1 MSIPAIPPSAPVLW
15 GTGVLVALSGAL
27 NAVGG
32 LVGYS
37 GNVGAATGTSL
48 ALGSAGTLSGAAA
61 NILDLINA
69 TSAQAVRVHN
79 TWSSSG
85 TNYERGVFDWK
96 TTANVF
102 RIGTEM
108 GGTGVARNLQFI
120 VGGVGKADYGVT
132 TAGHWQLAASV
143 DIGTV
148 IYLNMI
154 GGAVVV
160 PGTGGNIAFSSN
172 GAASYAS
179 ALVANI
185 SCLSAG
191 VIGVGTG
198 VSGSAAGTLKAAS
211 LITGALTFATLPA
224 TPTAGHRAFISD
236 CNVVAAG
243 NFGAAAAGGGAN
255 GVPVYYDGIWR
266 IG

>member
-15 GTGVLVALSGAL
+15 GTGVLVALRGAL

-61 NILDLINA
+61 DILDLINA

-120 VGGVGKADYGVT
+120 IGGVVKADYGVT
-132 TAGHWQLAASV
+132 TAGHWNLAANV
-143 DIGTV
+143 DISNS
-148 IYLNMI
+148 IYLNI
-154 GGAVVV
+154 TGGAVVV
-160 PGTGGNIAFSSN
+160 PGTGGNFVFSSN
-172 GAASYAS
+172 TVASYAS
-179 ALVANI
+179 TLVANI
-185 SCLSAG
+185 SCISAG
-191 VIGVGTG
+191 VVGVGTG
-198 VSGSAAGTLKAAS
+198 VSGSVAGTISAANHRHP
-211 LITGALTFATLPA
+211 AAATFPA
-224 TPTAGHRAFISD
+224 TPVVGDVASVSTATAPAIGSA
-236 CNVVAAG
+236 VALG
-243 NFGAAAAGGGAN
+243 GAAFALGVWNGAQ
-255 GVPVYYDGIWR
+255 WTC
-266 IG
+266 IGK